1 MFSSLYNLIIT
12 WVEWTGLLREEVYE
26 EVRKTLKRL
35 VDESDEE
42 TVVLVEGIRDMRALR
57 KMGFV
62 GRIILQSRLR
72 TELERV
78 PPTTRVILLLDF
90 DREGMK
96 NTAKLYKQ
104 LAGYGYRVDDTYHRR
119 LRVLKKV
126 GINTVEAMESFLT
139 AL

>member
-1 MFSSLYNLIIT
+1 MS
-12 WVEWTGLLREEVYE
+12 REEVYE
-26 EVRKTLKRL
+26 EVRKILKRL

-42 TVVLVEGIRDMRALR
+42 TVVLVEGVRDVRTLR
-57 KMGFV
+57 KMGFM
-62 GRIILQSRLR
+62 GRIILQSRLH
-72 TELERV
+72 TELNRV

-104 LAGYGYRVDDTYHRR
+104 LTGFGYRVDDTYHRR
-119 LRVLKKV
+119 LRVLKKL
-126 GINTVEAMESFLT
+126 GINTVEAIESLLT

>member
-1 MFSSLYNLIIT
+1 MS
-12 WVEWTGLLREEVYE
+12 REEVYE
-26 EVRKTLKRL
+26 EVRKILKRL

-42 TVVLVEGIRDMRALR
+42 TVVLVEGVRDVRTLR
-57 KMGFV
+57 KMGFR

-72 TELERV
+72 TELIRV

-96 NTAKLYKQ
+96 NTARLYKQ
-104 LAGYGYRVDDTYHRR
+104 LTGSGYRVDDSYHRR
-119 LRVLKKV
+119 LRVLKKL
-126 GINTVEAMESFLT
+126 GINTVEAIESLLT

>member
-1 MFSSLYNLIIT
+1 M
-12 WVEWTGLLREEVYE
+12 REEVYE

-42 TVVLVEGIRDMRALR
+42 TVVLVEGVRDMRALR